1 MKTLVITLN
10 NGTTKRVEI
19 PDDSRVTYGQICPG
33 TKSRGFE
40 ENGNSY
46 GLRVY
51 GKNKEDQLACFTG
64 IKEWR
69 VDTIKVLKKDIKKAS
84 KNILV
89 NEGGVEK
96 VQRVTATTE
105 KWVNE
110 DDDEDDETP
119 AVQAFA
125 QIKQLQDQDI
135 SVD

>member
-10 NGTTKRVEI
+10 NGTTKKVEI

-40 ENGNSY
+40 ESGNSY

-84 KNILV
+84 KNIMV
-89 NEGGVEK
+89 NEDGVEK
-96 VQRVTATTE
+96 MQRVTATTE
-105 KWVNE
+105 KWV
-110 DDDEDDETP
+110 DEDEEGTDDAP
-119 AVQAFA
+119 AAQAFIG
-125 QIKQLQDQDI
+125 IKQLQNESNDF
-135 SVD
+135 